1 MKRNIN
7 GENMTQ
13 NNGKITTSLS
23 DLMDNMVFE
32 NLNYSEIYEEY
43 GGKKDELKKIYNIE
57 ENSSGRYTHK
67 YIHYIMKNQDINQ
80 ITSKKKKK
88 NN

>member
-1 MKRNIN
+1 MKGIKHMEKNEIIEFL
-7 GENMTQ
+7 G
-13 NNGKITTSLS
+13 SA
-23 DLMDNMVFE
+23 
-32 NLNYSEIYEEY
+32 EIYEEY